1 MAVMVLF
8 QKPEAL
14 PPKFPKPE
22 AVPVPELK
30 KPDDGVEVWFPNPG
44 AAGMSRNRVR
54 TGPAPLRMWMGI
66 EVVALPMLRSITGR
80 LPVTCGM
87 VMGPKLKL
95 VIPMALIV
103 IRGRTK
109 PLTKRLLRS
118 MLIGMLIGMSMS
130 KLSTENAGTFIST
143 WVPHRPW

>member
-1 MAVMVLF
+1 MLF

-30 KPDDGVEVWFPNPG
+30 KPDDGVEVGFPKPG

-54 TGPAPLRMWMGI
+54 MALVPLRMWMGI
-66 EVVALPMLRSITGR
+66 EVVGLPMLTSITGR

-87 VMGPKLKL
+87 VMGP
-95 VIPMALIV
+95 
-103 IRGRTK
+103 
-109 PLTKRLLRS
+109 
-118 MLIGMLIGMSMS
+118 
-130 KLSTENAGTFIST
+130 N
-143 WVPHRPW
+143 